1 MKPIDKDLLIKLSH
15 EQLVTLVLQ
24 QETQSKLQDD
34 IMQMQEARIK
44 ELETEITYM
53 ENMVVNQ
60 RSIQSQGTA

>member
-15 EQLVTLVLQ
+15 EQLVTLILQ
-24 QETQSKLQDD
+24 QETQSKLQDV

-53 ENMVVNQ
+53 ENMVANQ
-60 RSIQSQGTA
+60 RSIQSQGPA

>member
-15 EQLVTLVLQ
+15 EQLVTLILQ

-53 ENMVVNQ
+53 ENMVANQ
-60 RSIQSQGTA
+60 RSIQSQGPA